1 MGDTHFRVLLVDLND
16 AELRSA
22 EDDMKF
28 RTFDVPAELMVGSVY
43 PLFDHI
49 ADCVAQFV
57 VDERLQKEHLSLGFT
72 FSFLC
77 RQVSLTNAILES
89 WSKGFKC
96 DDALGQNVAQLL
108 ADALAKRKDVDVD
121 CVAVI
126 NDTTGEVVGDSDV
139 SVPLLKRLS
148 SSL

>member
-1 MGDTHFRVLLVDLND
+1 MDLD
-16 AELRSA
+16 ASTPGT
-22 EDDMKF
+22 EDGMTF
-28 RTFDVPAELMVGSVY
+28 RTFDVPAELMVGSY
-43 PLFDHI
+43 QGLFDHI

-57 VDERLQKEHLSLGFT
+57 VDEGLQEEHLPLGFT

-77 RQVSLTNAILES
+77 RQVSLTNAVLES

-108 ADALAKRKDVDVD
+108 TDALSKRKDVNVE

-126 NDTTGEVVGDSDV
+126 NDTTGEVPVEYW
-139 SVPLLKRLS
+139 
-148 SSL
+148 

>member
-1 MGDTHFRVLLVDLND
+1 MLLVDLNE
-16 AELRSA
+16 ANPGT
-22 EDDMKF
+22 EDGMTF

-49 ADCVAQFV
+49 ANCVARFV
-57 VDERLQKEHLSLGFT
+57 VDEGLQKEHLPLGFT

-96 DDALGQNVAQLL
+96 DDAMGQNVAQLL
-108 ADALAKRKDVDVD
+108 SDALAKRKDVDVD

-126 NDTTGEVVGDSDV
+126 NDTTGECDVLLMMTVG
-139 SVPLLKRLS
+139 RQTFGE
-148 SSL
+148 